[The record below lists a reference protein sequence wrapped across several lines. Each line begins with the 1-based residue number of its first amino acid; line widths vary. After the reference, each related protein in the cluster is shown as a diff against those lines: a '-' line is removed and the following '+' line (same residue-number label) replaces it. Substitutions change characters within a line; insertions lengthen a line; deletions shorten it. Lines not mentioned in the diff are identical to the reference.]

1 LSPISSVSSFSTSC
15 DVSHIQNIVN
25 NLVQDTFKSV
35 EVEEMVLGSFED
47 TLYVPEESCDTSH
60 DVENDET
67 YHTKITKNYRQSGCI
82 VHKYLNII

>member
-1 LSPISSVSSFSTSC
+1 
-15 DVSHIQNIVN
+15 
-25 NLVQDTFKSV
+25 VQDTFKSV

-67 YHTKITKNYRQSGCI
+67 EEMGDNSECDIFE
-82 VHKYLNII
+82 KYLAPNCLQYFEFQFGYLHYHSSLCCHGYNHRYL